1 MRTILVMMLVW
12 SVVYGQVGDV
22 CGSDSVV
29 VVRSGDDDVVI
40 RRRGCRQV
48 LMSESTYRSLVLNA
62 VVLDS
67 IKPLVRDYMVRVDS
81 ETAARVRVEEELR
94 TAVRLHGVVI
104 DGYDRRMSDA
114 VSAYSKVSSDLS
126 DCKTALE
133 DQKVRKVKAFFR
145 GLGLGIVTGVGGVI
159 AFLLI

>member
-1 MRTILVMMLVW
+1 
-12 SVVYGQVGDV
+12 
-22 CGSDSVV
+22 
-29 VVRSGDDDVVI
+29 
-40 RRRGCRQV
+40 
-48 LMSESTYRSLVLNA
+48 MSESTYRSLVLNS

-94 TAVRLHGVVI
+94 TAIRLHNVVI